1 MKPVQFKRT
10 ISLLCL
16 AAAFGIAA
24 PVWAQSSTDMA
35 NAPSAQPGTDGW
47 ITTKVK
53 AELMETKG
61 ISSFDIN
68 VTTNNGVVTLSG
80 NVDSKAQ
87 VQKAIA
93 IAKGIKGVHDVDSS
107 ALKSKNN

>member
-1 MKPVQFKRT
+1 MKPV
-10 ISLLCL
+10 ISALCL
-16 AAAFGIAA
+16 AIAFGVAA
-24 PVWAQSSTDMA
+24 PAWADTSTDAA

-61 ISSFDIN
+61 VSSFDIN

-87 VQKAIA
+87 VQKAVA
-93 IAKGIKGVHDVDSS
+93 VAKGIKGVHDVDSS